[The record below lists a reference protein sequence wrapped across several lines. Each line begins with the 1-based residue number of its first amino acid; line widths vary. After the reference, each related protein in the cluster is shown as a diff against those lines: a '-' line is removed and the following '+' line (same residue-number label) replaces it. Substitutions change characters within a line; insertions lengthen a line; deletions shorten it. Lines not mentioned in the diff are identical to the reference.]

1 MNTVGSLV
9 CMVLLNAY
17 PLVTN
22 TFYRGLFLLL
32 TVVDPV
38 KKKLPS
44 KTGKT
49 VVINNLVI
57 RYIGGTAH

>member
-38 KKKLPS
+38 KKNI
-44 KTGKT
+44 TQ
-49 VVINNLVI
+49 
-57 RYIGGTAH
+57 